1 MQEKLRAIPSVN
13 RLLEH
18 SEMKD
23 IIEKYGLEKVKRTI
37 QLEQVK
43 YRKALLN
50 EKSTIIR
57 ETVSDWVEAVHHVLH
72 LSTHMQLKKVINATG
87 VILHTNL
94 GRSVLSQ
101 AALDKVVALGPHYT
115 NLEYDLKTG
124 TRGSRYDHVTER
136 LRQLTGAEAALV
148 VNNNAAAVLLALH
161 TISQNQEIIISRGE
175 LVEIGGAFRIPEIIT
190 LSGAQLREVGTTN
203 KTHFA
208 DYQHAIS
215 EETGALLKVHTSNY
229 RIEGF
234 TSEVPISELSQL
246 AKCYEIPLVTDL
258 GSGLFFDLSE
268 LGLRREL
275 TLTEALHQGSDLVTF
290 SGDKLLGGPQAGI
303 IIGKKEWID
312 AMKRNQLTRA
322 LRVDKLTL
330 ATLDATLA
338 LYENVELA
346 KQQIPTLHYLYR
358 DVEELQ
364 QLAETLSSRLTPY
377 HHLIE
382 VTIKDSEAQ
391 VGGGAYPNDSLPSK
405 SVCIRLKQG
414 SLQTLADYLREYE
427 VPVIGKIHHQH
438 LWLDMKTIEVED
450 LEIIEAAMGDATKR
464 IAIEMQI

>member
-13 RLLEH
+13 RLLEQPALK
-18 SEMKD
+18 ET
-23 IIEKYGLEKVKRTI
+23 IEKYGLEKVKNII
-37 QLEQVK
+37 QLEQSHYRTSLLKGDTTLVK
-43 YRKALLN
+43 
-50 EKSTIIR
+50 
-57 ETVSDWVEAVHHVLH
+57 ETVEDWAHSVNYALH
-72 LSTHMQLKKVINATG
+72 LANQTQLKKVINATG

-101 AALDKVVALGPHYT
+101 VALDKVIALGPHYT

-136 LRQLTGAEAALV
+136 LKQLTGAEAALV

-161 TISQNQEIIISRGE
+161 TMSQKQEVVISRGE

-203 KTHFA
+203 KTHLA
-208 DYQHAIS
+208 DYQQAIT

-246 AKCYEIPLVTDL
+246 AKCYEIPLITDL
-258 GSGLFFDLSE
+258 GSGLFFDFSE

-275 TLTEALHQGSDLVTF
+275 TLKEALYQGSDIVTF

-330 ATLDATLA
+330 AMLDATLS
-338 LYENVELA
+338 LYEDVHQA
-346 KQQIPTLHYLYR
+346 KQEIPTLNYLYR
-358 DVEELQ
+358 DVSELQ
-364 QLAETLSSRLTPY
+364 QLAEHLYTLLIPY
-377 HHLIE
+377 HYVLD
-382 VTIKDSEAQ
+382 VSIKESDAQ
-391 VGGGAYPNDSLPSK
+391 VGGGAYPNDTLPS
-405 SVCIRLKQG
+405 VAVIIRLRKG
-414 SLQTLADYLREYE
+414 SLQLLTDYLREYE
-427 VPVIGKIHHQH
+427 VPVIGKIHHDH
-438 LWLDMKTIEVED
+438 LWLDMKTIEEEELD
-450 LEIIEAAMGDATKR
+450 IIAAAFAQAIKR
-464 IAIEMQI
+464 IAIETQI